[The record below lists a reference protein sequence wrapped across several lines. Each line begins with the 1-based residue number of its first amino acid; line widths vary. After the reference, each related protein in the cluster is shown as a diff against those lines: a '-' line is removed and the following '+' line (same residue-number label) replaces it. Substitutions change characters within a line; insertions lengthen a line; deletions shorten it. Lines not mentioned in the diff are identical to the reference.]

1 MKIKSI
7 LKLGTLALLTAAL
20 PACSFLDTDPQI
32 IPDDGYYNSEQKLIY
47 GLAGVY
53 GVLNSEALYGN
64 YYSLQIANAD
74 DLCYFNNYNN
84 SESRPDRYNHSAG
97 TAAIYDTWSKLYE
110 GIKNANRY
118 IEAVEKTEIDPGK
131 LSVDIGLYIA
141 EARFLRAYY
150 HFLLAQA
157 WGDVPLRVKA
167 TTSPNPN
174 DVQMAATPQEQVLKW
189 CADEI
194 EATIPDLYEP
204 IDNTP
209 SRVSQTVAQGILA
222 RVYLF
227 MAGESVKQID
237 GLDKKE
243 MYRRAAYW
251 ANEVIASHKHD
262 LNESYEEIFI
272 NMIRDQ
278 YDTQFHES
286 MWEAEFLGDR
296 TSATDWTNG
305 RIGDLIGLR
314 SQSRTTN
321 YSEWA
326 CNYSYGYYNGSY
338 TLWQLYWEN
347 DRTADETASATVIDK
362 RLTWNLPG
370 YNYRGMNNQKISYK
384 NKAGETVTRYLQ
396 QTQSMFKTPWVYNNN
411 FAMPDIE
418 GLDQTIEDAFDP
430 ADLVYDPTVMCAV
443 RNAGKWRRETVYE
456 KQMSAKSLYT
466 TINFPILR
474 YADVLLMYAEAINE
488 YAEAPDDQAKE
499 AIREIRKRAGVKT
512 NESLLGDYRS
522 FRDLVRIG
530 FRGASQVGP
539 DPLGH
544 VRREDAQRRDQ
555 PADGEQVP
563 QRQLYELCVGELR
576 QRDGTPHL
584 PPDSD
589 QGAGGEPRAPT
600 EPLMVKRLIAEHTM
614 NTKRITYLAATLAL
628 ATAAVSCEHEEIY
641 EPLEFSVRL
650 APTNTY
656 RTGDPVV
663 FNFSG
668 NADFITVWTGDTGHE
683 YKHRNRTKVDIADIE
698 SCELEIEISQQYGT
712 LNNLVL
718 FAGNKFAGLN
728 GSDAAT
734 DRPVVE
740 AIAANDCADWT
751 KLEFTPNNA
760 NKFKTYTYDITRFA
774 DRFSWGMHLFYP
786 DPKTTMRTYR
796 INPKIT
802 VKFKGHDTQV
812 YNYPDME
819 FVPFSL
825 ASQHADDPYIH
836 NVSGNGNLKFQGRP
850 GANNTANIVFQGFS
864 AGAFPEIDQWAFMQ
878 PVALNTISPDTGLNI
893 KGVTDDLPSYS
904 YTYTEPGTYT
914 VTFIVA
920 GGNYQGQSAPAPY
933 EVTFTVIDPIE

>member
-262 LNESYEEIFI
+262 LNESYEEVFI

-488 YAEAPDDQAKE
+488 YAGAPDDQAKE
-499 AIREIRKRAGVKT
+499 AIREIRKRTGVKT
-512 NESLLGDYRS
+512 DESLLGDYRS
-522 FRDLVRIG
+522 FRDLVRNE
-530 FRGASQVGP
+530 RGRELAFEGLRKWDLIRWGTFVEKMHNAGTNQPTENKYRNVSYTNYASANYANVTARHIYLP
-539 DPLGH
+539 IPTK
-544 VRREDAQRRDQ
+544 
-555 PADGEQVP
+555 
-563 QRQLYELCVGELR
+563 ELAVNHALR
-576 QRDGTPHL
+576 QN
-584 PPDSD
+584 
-589 QGAGGEPRAPT
+589 
-600 EPLMVKRLIAEHTM
+600 PL
-614 NTKRITYLAATLAL
+614 
-628 ATAAVSCEHEEIY
+628 
-641 EPLEFSVRL
+641 
-650 APTNTY
+650 
-656 RTGDPVV
+656 
-663 FNFSG
+663 
-668 NADFITVWTGDTGHE
+668 W
-683 YKHRNRTKVDIADIE
+683 
-698 SCELEIEISQQYGT
+698 
-712 LNNLVL
+712 
-718 FAGNKFAGLN
+718 
-728 GSDAAT
+728 
-734 DRPVVE
+734 
-740 AIAANDCADWT
+740 
-751 KLEFTPNNA
+751 
-760 NKFKTYTYDITRFA
+760 
-774 DRFSWGMHLFYP
+774 
-786 DPKTTMRTYR
+786 
-796 INPKIT
+796 
-802 VKFKGHDTQV
+802 
-812 YNYPDME
+812 
-819 FVPFSL
+819 
-825 ASQHADDPYIH
+825 
-836 NVSGNGNLKFQGRP
+836 
-850 GANNTANIVFQGFS
+850 
-864 AGAFPEIDQWAFMQ
+864 
-878 PVALNTISPDTGLNI
+878 
-893 KGVTDDLPSYS
+893 
-904 YTYTEPGTYT
+904 
-914 VTFIVA
+914 
-920 GGNYQGQSAPAPY
+920 
-933 EVTFTVIDPIE
+933 

>member
-32 IPDDGYYNSEQKLIY
+32 IPGEGYYNSEQKLIY

-97 TAAIYDTWSKLYE
+97 TATIYDTWSKLYE

-194 EATIPDLYEP
+194 EATIPNLYEP

-522 FRDLVRIG
+522 FRDLVRNE
-530 FRGASQVGP
+530 RGRELAFEGLRKWDLIRWGTFVEKMHNAGTNQPTENKYRNVSYTNYASANYANVTARHIYLP
-539 DPLGH
+539 IPTK
-544 VRREDAQRRDQ
+544 
-555 PADGEQVP
+555 
-563 QRQLYELCVGELR
+563 ELAVNHALR
-576 QRDGTPHL
+576 QN
-584 PPDSD
+584 
-589 QGAGGEPRAPT
+589 
-600 EPLMVKRLIAEHTM
+600 PL
-614 NTKRITYLAATLAL
+614 
-628 ATAAVSCEHEEIY
+628 
-641 EPLEFSVRL
+641 
-650 APTNTY
+650 
-656 RTGDPVV
+656 
-663 FNFSG
+663 
-668 NADFITVWTGDTGHE
+668 W
-683 YKHRNRTKVDIADIE
+683 
-698 SCELEIEISQQYGT
+698 
-712 LNNLVL
+712 
-718 FAGNKFAGLN
+718 
-728 GSDAAT
+728 
-734 DRPVVE
+734 
-740 AIAANDCADWT
+740 
-751 KLEFTPNNA
+751 
-760 NKFKTYTYDITRFA
+760 
-774 DRFSWGMHLFYP
+774 
-786 DPKTTMRTYR
+786 
-796 INPKIT
+796 
-802 VKFKGHDTQV
+802 
-812 YNYPDME
+812 
-819 FVPFSL
+819 
-825 ASQHADDPYIH
+825 
-836 NVSGNGNLKFQGRP
+836 
-850 GANNTANIVFQGFS
+850 
-864 AGAFPEIDQWAFMQ
+864 
-878 PVALNTISPDTGLNI
+878 
-893 KGVTDDLPSYS
+893 
-904 YTYTEPGTYT
+904 
-914 VTFIVA
+914 
-920 GGNYQGQSAPAPY
+920 
-933 EVTFTVIDPIE
+933 

>member
-7 LKLGTLALLTAAL
+7 LKLGTLALLSAAL

-118 IEAVEKTEIDPGK
+118 IEAVEKTEIDPEK

-418 GLDQTIEDAFDP
+418 GLDQTIENAFDP

-488 YAEAPDDQAKE
+488 YARAPDDQAKE

-522 FRDLVRIG
+522 FRDLVRNE
-530 FRGASQVGP
+530 RGRELAFEGLRKWDLIRWGTFVEKMHNAGTNQPTENKYRNVSYTNYASANYANVTARHIYLP
-539 DPLGH
+539 IPTK
-544 VRREDAQRRDQ
+544 
-555 PADGEQVP
+555 
-563 QRQLYELCVGELR
+563 ELAVNHALR
-576 QRDGTPHL
+576 QN
-584 PPDSD
+584 
-589 QGAGGEPRAPT
+589 
-600 EPLMVKRLIAEHTM
+600 PL
-614 NTKRITYLAATLAL
+614 
-628 ATAAVSCEHEEIY
+628 
-641 EPLEFSVRL
+641 
-650 APTNTY
+650 
-656 RTGDPVV
+656 
-663 FNFSG
+663 
-668 NADFITVWTGDTGHE
+668 W
-683 YKHRNRTKVDIADIE
+683 
-698 SCELEIEISQQYGT
+698 
-712 LNNLVL
+712 
-718 FAGNKFAGLN
+718 
-728 GSDAAT
+728 
-734 DRPVVE
+734 
-740 AIAANDCADWT
+740 
-751 KLEFTPNNA
+751 
-760 NKFKTYTYDITRFA
+760 
-774 DRFSWGMHLFYP
+774 
-786 DPKTTMRTYR
+786 
-796 INPKIT
+796 
-802 VKFKGHDTQV
+802 
-812 YNYPDME
+812 
-819 FVPFSL
+819 
-825 ASQHADDPYIH
+825 
-836 NVSGNGNLKFQGRP
+836 
-850 GANNTANIVFQGFS
+850 
-864 AGAFPEIDQWAFMQ
+864 
-878 PVALNTISPDTGLNI
+878 
-893 KGVTDDLPSYS
+893 
-904 YTYTEPGTYT
+904 
-914 VTFIVA
+914 
-920 GGNYQGQSAPAPY
+920 
-933 EVTFTVIDPIE
+933 

>member
-7 LKLGTLALLTAAL
+7 LKLGTLALFTAAL

-418 GLDQTIEDAFDP
+418 GLDQTIENAFDP

-488 YAEAPDDQAKE
+488 YAGAPDDQAKE

-512 NESLLGDYRS
+512 DESLLGDYRS
-522 FRDLVRIG
+522 FRDLVRNE
-530 FRGASQVGP
+530 RGRELAFEGLRKWDLIRWGTFVEKMHNAGTNQPTENKYRNVSYTNYASANYANVTARHIYLP
-539 DPLGH
+539 IPTK
-544 VRREDAQRRDQ
+544 
-555 PADGEQVP
+555 
-563 QRQLYELCVGELR
+563 ELAVNHALR
-576 QRDGTPHL
+576 QN
-584 PPDSD
+584 
-589 QGAGGEPRAPT
+589 
-600 EPLMVKRLIAEHTM
+600 PL
-614 NTKRITYLAATLAL
+614 
-628 ATAAVSCEHEEIY
+628 
-641 EPLEFSVRL
+641 
-650 APTNTY
+650 
-656 RTGDPVV
+656 
-663 FNFSG
+663 
-668 NADFITVWTGDTGHE
+668 W
-683 YKHRNRTKVDIADIE
+683 
-698 SCELEIEISQQYGT
+698 
-712 LNNLVL
+712 
-718 FAGNKFAGLN
+718 
-728 GSDAAT
+728 
-734 DRPVVE
+734 
-740 AIAANDCADWT
+740 
-751 KLEFTPNNA
+751 
-760 NKFKTYTYDITRFA
+760 
-774 DRFSWGMHLFYP
+774 
-786 DPKTTMRTYR
+786 
-796 INPKIT
+796 
-802 VKFKGHDTQV
+802 
-812 YNYPDME
+812 
-819 FVPFSL
+819 
-825 ASQHADDPYIH
+825 
-836 NVSGNGNLKFQGRP
+836 
-850 GANNTANIVFQGFS
+850 
-864 AGAFPEIDQWAFMQ
+864 
-878 PVALNTISPDTGLNI
+878 
-893 KGVTDDLPSYS
+893 
-904 YTYTEPGTYT
+904 
-914 VTFIVA
+914 
-920 GGNYQGQSAPAPY
+920 
-933 EVTFTVIDPIE
+933 

>member
-97 TAAIYDTWSKLYE
+97 TATIYDTWSKLYE

-370 YNYRGMNNQKISYK
+370 YNYRGLNNQKISYK

-418 GLDQTIEDAFDP
+418 GLDQTIENAFDP

-488 YAEAPDDQAKE
+488 YAGAPDDQAKE

-512 NESLLGDYRS
+512 DESLLGDYRS
-522 FRDLVRIG
+522 FRDLVRNE
-530 FRGASQVGP
+530 RGRELAFEGLRKWDLIRWGTFVEKMHNAGTNQPTENKYRNVSYTNYASANYANVTARHIYLP
-539 DPLGH
+539 IPTK
-544 VRREDAQRRDQ
+544 
-555 PADGEQVP
+555 
-563 QRQLYELCVGELR
+563 ELAVNHALR
-576 QRDGTPHL
+576 QN
-584 PPDSD
+584 
-589 QGAGGEPRAPT
+589 
-600 EPLMVKRLIAEHTM
+600 PL
-614 NTKRITYLAATLAL
+614 
-628 ATAAVSCEHEEIY
+628 
-641 EPLEFSVRL
+641 
-650 APTNTY
+650 
-656 RTGDPVV
+656 
-663 FNFSG
+663 
-668 NADFITVWTGDTGHE
+668 W
-683 YKHRNRTKVDIADIE
+683 
-698 SCELEIEISQQYGT
+698 
-712 LNNLVL
+712 
-718 FAGNKFAGLN
+718 
-728 GSDAAT
+728 
-734 DRPVVE
+734 
-740 AIAANDCADWT
+740 
-751 KLEFTPNNA
+751 
-760 NKFKTYTYDITRFA
+760 
-774 DRFSWGMHLFYP
+774 
-786 DPKTTMRTYR
+786 
-796 INPKIT
+796 
-802 VKFKGHDTQV
+802 
-812 YNYPDME
+812 
-819 FVPFSL
+819 
-825 ASQHADDPYIH
+825 
-836 NVSGNGNLKFQGRP
+836 
-850 GANNTANIVFQGFS
+850 
-864 AGAFPEIDQWAFMQ
+864 
-878 PVALNTISPDTGLNI
+878 
-893 KGVTDDLPSYS
+893 
-904 YTYTEPGTYT
+904 
-914 VTFIVA
+914 
-920 GGNYQGQSAPAPY
+920 
-933 EVTFTVIDPIE
+933 

>member
-97 TAAIYDTWSKLYE
+97 TATIYDTWSKLYE

-194 EATIPDLYEP
+194 EASIPDLYEP

-488 YAEAPDDQAKE
+488 YAGAPDDQAKE

-512 NESLLGDYRS
+512 DESLLGDYRS
-522 FRDLVRIG
+522 FRDLVRNE
-530 FRGASQVGP
+530 RGRELAFEGLRKWDLIRWGTFVEKMHNAGTNQPTENKYRNVSYTNYASANYANVTARHIYLP
-539 DPLGH
+539 IPTK
-544 VRREDAQRRDQ
+544 
-555 PADGEQVP
+555 
-563 QRQLYELCVGELR
+563 ELAVNHALR
-576 QRDGTPHL
+576 QN
-584 PPDSD
+584 
-589 QGAGGEPRAPT
+589 
-600 EPLMVKRLIAEHTM
+600 PL
-614 NTKRITYLAATLAL
+614 
-628 ATAAVSCEHEEIY
+628 
-641 EPLEFSVRL
+641 
-650 APTNTY
+650 
-656 RTGDPVV
+656 
-663 FNFSG
+663 
-668 NADFITVWTGDTGHE
+668 W
-683 YKHRNRTKVDIADIE
+683 
-698 SCELEIEISQQYGT
+698 
-712 LNNLVL
+712 
-718 FAGNKFAGLN
+718 
-728 GSDAAT
+728 
-734 DRPVVE
+734 
-740 AIAANDCADWT
+740 
-751 KLEFTPNNA
+751 
-760 NKFKTYTYDITRFA
+760 
-774 DRFSWGMHLFYP
+774 
-786 DPKTTMRTYR
+786 
-796 INPKIT
+796 
-802 VKFKGHDTQV
+802 
-812 YNYPDME
+812 
-819 FVPFSL
+819 
-825 ASQHADDPYIH
+825 
-836 NVSGNGNLKFQGRP
+836 
-850 GANNTANIVFQGFS
+850 
-864 AGAFPEIDQWAFMQ
+864 
-878 PVALNTISPDTGLNI
+878 
-893 KGVTDDLPSYS
+893 
-904 YTYTEPGTYT
+904 
-914 VTFIVA
+914 
-920 GGNYQGQSAPAPY
+920 
-933 EVTFTVIDPIE
+933 

>member
-32 IPDDGYYNSEQKLIY
+32 IPDDGYYNSEQKLIF

-97 TAAIYDTWSKLYE
+97 TATIYDTWSKLYE

-174 DVQMAATPQEQVLKW
+174 DVQMAAMPQEQVLKW

-488 YAEAPDDQAKE
+488 YAGAPDDQAKE

-512 NESLLGDYRS
+512 DESLLGDYRS
-522 FRDLVRIG
+522 FRDLVRNE
-530 FRGASQVGP
+530 RGRELAFEGLRKWDLIRWGTFVEKMHNAGTNQPTENKYRNVSYTNYASANYANVTARHIYLP
-539 DPLGH
+539 IPTK
-544 VRREDAQRRDQ
+544 
-555 PADGEQVP
+555 
-563 QRQLYELCVGELR
+563 ELAVNHALR
-576 QRDGTPHL
+576 QN
-584 PPDSD
+584 
-589 QGAGGEPRAPT
+589 
-600 EPLMVKRLIAEHTM
+600 PL
-614 NTKRITYLAATLAL
+614 
-628 ATAAVSCEHEEIY
+628 
-641 EPLEFSVRL
+641 
-650 APTNTY
+650 
-656 RTGDPVV
+656 
-663 FNFSG
+663 
-668 NADFITVWTGDTGHE
+668 W
-683 YKHRNRTKVDIADIE
+683 
-698 SCELEIEISQQYGT
+698 
-712 LNNLVL
+712 
-718 FAGNKFAGLN
+718 
-728 GSDAAT
+728 
-734 DRPVVE
+734 
-740 AIAANDCADWT
+740 
-751 KLEFTPNNA
+751 
-760 NKFKTYTYDITRFA
+760 
-774 DRFSWGMHLFYP
+774 
-786 DPKTTMRTYR
+786 
-796 INPKIT
+796 
-802 VKFKGHDTQV
+802 
-812 YNYPDME
+812 
-819 FVPFSL
+819 
-825 ASQHADDPYIH
+825 
-836 NVSGNGNLKFQGRP
+836 
-850 GANNTANIVFQGFS
+850 
-864 AGAFPEIDQWAFMQ
+864 
-878 PVALNTISPDTGLNI
+878 
-893 KGVTDDLPSYS
+893 
-904 YTYTEPGTYT
+904 
-914 VTFIVA
+914 
-920 GGNYQGQSAPAPY
+920 
-933 EVTFTVIDPIE
+933 

>member
-118 IEAVEKTEIDPGK
+118 IEAVEKTEIDPEK

-488 YAEAPDDQAKE
+488 YAGAPDDQAKE

-522 FRDLVRIG
+522 FRDLVRNE
-530 FRGASQVGP
+530 RGRELAFEGLRKWDLIRWGTFVEKMHNAGTNQPTENKYRNVSYTNYASANYANVTARHIYLP
-539 DPLGH
+539 IPTK
-544 VRREDAQRRDQ
+544 
-555 PADGEQVP
+555 
-563 QRQLYELCVGELR
+563 ELAVNHALR
-576 QRDGTPHL
+576 QN
-584 PPDSD
+584 
-589 QGAGGEPRAPT
+589 
-600 EPLMVKRLIAEHTM
+600 PL
-614 NTKRITYLAATLAL
+614 
-628 ATAAVSCEHEEIY
+628 
-641 EPLEFSVRL
+641 
-650 APTNTY
+650 
-656 RTGDPVV
+656 
-663 FNFSG
+663 
-668 NADFITVWTGDTGHE
+668 W
-683 YKHRNRTKVDIADIE
+683 
-698 SCELEIEISQQYGT
+698 
-712 LNNLVL
+712 
-718 FAGNKFAGLN
+718 
-728 GSDAAT
+728 
-734 DRPVVE
+734 
-740 AIAANDCADWT
+740 
-751 KLEFTPNNA
+751 
-760 NKFKTYTYDITRFA
+760 
-774 DRFSWGMHLFYP
+774 
-786 DPKTTMRTYR
+786 
-796 INPKIT
+796 
-802 VKFKGHDTQV
+802 
-812 YNYPDME
+812 
-819 FVPFSL
+819 
-825 ASQHADDPYIH
+825 
-836 NVSGNGNLKFQGRP
+836 
-850 GANNTANIVFQGFS
+850 
-864 AGAFPEIDQWAFMQ
+864 
-878 PVALNTISPDTGLNI
+878 
-893 KGVTDDLPSYS
+893 
-904 YTYTEPGTYT
+904 
-914 VTFIVA
+914 
-920 GGNYQGQSAPAPY
+920 
-933 EVTFTVIDPIE
+933 

>member
-97 TAAIYDTWSKLYE
+97 TATIYDTWSKLYE

-370 YNYRGMNNQKISYK
+370 YNYRGMNTQKISYK

-488 YAEAPDDQAKE
+488 YAGAPDDQAKE

-512 NESLLGDYRS
+512 DESLLGDYRS
-522 FRDLVRIG
+522 FRDLVRNE
-530 FRGASQVGP
+530 RGRELAFEGLRKWDLIRWGTFVEKMHNAGTNQPTENKYRNVSYTNYASANYANVTARHIYLP
-539 DPLGH
+539 IPTK
-544 VRREDAQRRDQ
+544 
-555 PADGEQVP
+555 
-563 QRQLYELCVGELR
+563 ELAVNHALR
-576 QRDGTPHL
+576 QN
-584 PPDSD
+584 
-589 QGAGGEPRAPT
+589 
-600 EPLMVKRLIAEHTM
+600 PL
-614 NTKRITYLAATLAL
+614 
-628 ATAAVSCEHEEIY
+628 
-641 EPLEFSVRL
+641 
-650 APTNTY
+650 
-656 RTGDPVV
+656 
-663 FNFSG
+663 
-668 NADFITVWTGDTGHE
+668 W
-683 YKHRNRTKVDIADIE
+683 
-698 SCELEIEISQQYGT
+698 
-712 LNNLVL
+712 
-718 FAGNKFAGLN
+718 
-728 GSDAAT
+728 
-734 DRPVVE
+734 
-740 AIAANDCADWT
+740 
-751 KLEFTPNNA
+751 
-760 NKFKTYTYDITRFA
+760 
-774 DRFSWGMHLFYP
+774 
-786 DPKTTMRTYR
+786 
-796 INPKIT
+796 
-802 VKFKGHDTQV
+802 
-812 YNYPDME
+812 
-819 FVPFSL
+819 
-825 ASQHADDPYIH
+825 
-836 NVSGNGNLKFQGRP
+836 
-850 GANNTANIVFQGFS
+850 
-864 AGAFPEIDQWAFMQ
+864 
-878 PVALNTISPDTGLNI
+878 
-893 KGVTDDLPSYS
+893 
-904 YTYTEPGTYT
+904 
-914 VTFIVA
+914 
-920 GGNYQGQSAPAPY
+920 
-933 EVTFTVIDPIE
+933 

>member
-53 GVLNSEALYGN
+53 GVLNSEAIYGN

-418 GLDQTIEDAFDP
+418 GLDQTIENAFDP

-488 YAEAPDDQAKE
+488 YAGAPDDQAKD

-512 NESLLGDYRS
+512 DESLLGDYRS
-522 FRDLVRIG
+522 FRDLVRNE
-530 FRGASQVGP
+530 RGRELAFEGLRKWDLIRWGTFVEKMHNAGTNQPTENKYRNVSYTNYASANYANVTARHIYLP
-539 DPLGH
+539 IPTK
-544 VRREDAQRRDQ
+544 
-555 PADGEQVP
+555 
-563 QRQLYELCVGELR
+563 ELAVNHALR
-576 QRDGTPHL
+576 QN
-584 PPDSD
+584 
-589 QGAGGEPRAPT
+589 
-600 EPLMVKRLIAEHTM
+600 PL
-614 NTKRITYLAATLAL
+614 
-628 ATAAVSCEHEEIY
+628 
-641 EPLEFSVRL
+641 
-650 APTNTY
+650 
-656 RTGDPVV
+656 
-663 FNFSG
+663 
-668 NADFITVWTGDTGHE
+668 W
-683 YKHRNRTKVDIADIE
+683 
-698 SCELEIEISQQYGT
+698 
-712 LNNLVL
+712 
-718 FAGNKFAGLN
+718 
-728 GSDAAT
+728 
-734 DRPVVE
+734 
-740 AIAANDCADWT
+740 
-751 KLEFTPNNA
+751 
-760 NKFKTYTYDITRFA
+760 
-774 DRFSWGMHLFYP
+774 
-786 DPKTTMRTYR
+786 
-796 INPKIT
+796 
-802 VKFKGHDTQV
+802 
-812 YNYPDME
+812 
-819 FVPFSL
+819 
-825 ASQHADDPYIH
+825 
-836 NVSGNGNLKFQGRP
+836 
-850 GANNTANIVFQGFS
+850 
-864 AGAFPEIDQWAFMQ
+864 
-878 PVALNTISPDTGLNI
+878 
-893 KGVTDDLPSYS
+893 
-904 YTYTEPGTYT
+904 
-914 VTFIVA
+914 
-920 GGNYQGQSAPAPY
+920 
-933 EVTFTVIDPIE
+933 

>member
-338 TLWQLYWEN
+338 TLWQLYWDN

-488 YAEAPDDQAKE
+488 YAGAPDDQAKE

-512 NESLLGDYRS
+512 DESLLGDYRS
-522 FRDLVRIG
+522 FRDLVRNE
-530 FRGASQVGP
+530 RGRELAFEGLRKWDLIRWGTFVEKMHNAGTNQPTENKYRNVSYTNYASANYANVTARHIYLP
-539 DPLGH
+539 IPTK
-544 VRREDAQRRDQ
+544 
-555 PADGEQVP
+555 
-563 QRQLYELCVGELR
+563 ELAVNHALR
-576 QRDGTPHL
+576 QN
-584 PPDSD
+584 
-589 QGAGGEPRAPT
+589 
-600 EPLMVKRLIAEHTM
+600 PL
-614 NTKRITYLAATLAL
+614 
-628 ATAAVSCEHEEIY
+628 
-641 EPLEFSVRL
+641 
-650 APTNTY
+650 
-656 RTGDPVV
+656 
-663 FNFSG
+663 
-668 NADFITVWTGDTGHE
+668 W
-683 YKHRNRTKVDIADIE
+683 
-698 SCELEIEISQQYGT
+698 
-712 LNNLVL
+712 
-718 FAGNKFAGLN
+718 
-728 GSDAAT
+728 
-734 DRPVVE
+734 
-740 AIAANDCADWT
+740 
-751 KLEFTPNNA
+751 
-760 NKFKTYTYDITRFA
+760 
-774 DRFSWGMHLFYP
+774 
-786 DPKTTMRTYR
+786 
-796 INPKIT
+796 
-802 VKFKGHDTQV
+802 
-812 YNYPDME
+812 
-819 FVPFSL
+819 
-825 ASQHADDPYIH
+825 
-836 NVSGNGNLKFQGRP
+836 
-850 GANNTANIVFQGFS
+850 
-864 AGAFPEIDQWAFMQ
+864 
-878 PVALNTISPDTGLNI
+878 
-893 KGVTDDLPSYS
+893 
-904 YTYTEPGTYT
+904 
-914 VTFIVA
+914 
-920 GGNYQGQSAPAPY
+920 
-933 EVTFTVIDPIE
+933 

>member
-97 TAAIYDTWSKLYE
+97 TATIYDTWSKFYE

-488 YAEAPDDQAKE
+488 YAGAPDDQAKE

-512 NESLLGDYRS
+512 DESLLGDYRS
-522 FRDLVRIG
+522 FRDLVRNE
-530 FRGASQVGP
+530 RGRELAFEGLRKWDLIRWGTFVEKMHNAGTNQPTENKYRNVSYTNYASANYANVTARHIYLP
-539 DPLGH
+539 IPTK
-544 VRREDAQRRDQ
+544 
-555 PADGEQVP
+555 
-563 QRQLYELCVGELR
+563 ELAVNHALR
-576 QRDGTPHL
+576 QN
-584 PPDSD
+584 
-589 QGAGGEPRAPT
+589 
-600 EPLMVKRLIAEHTM
+600 PL
-614 NTKRITYLAATLAL
+614 
-628 ATAAVSCEHEEIY
+628 
-641 EPLEFSVRL
+641 
-650 APTNTY
+650 
-656 RTGDPVV
+656 
-663 FNFSG
+663 
-668 NADFITVWTGDTGHE
+668 W
-683 YKHRNRTKVDIADIE
+683 
-698 SCELEIEISQQYGT
+698 
-712 LNNLVL
+712 
-718 FAGNKFAGLN
+718 
-728 GSDAAT
+728 
-734 DRPVVE
+734 
-740 AIAANDCADWT
+740 
-751 KLEFTPNNA
+751 
-760 NKFKTYTYDITRFA
+760 
-774 DRFSWGMHLFYP
+774 
-786 DPKTTMRTYR
+786 
-796 INPKIT
+796 
-802 VKFKGHDTQV
+802 
-812 YNYPDME
+812 
-819 FVPFSL
+819 
-825 ASQHADDPYIH
+825 
-836 NVSGNGNLKFQGRP
+836 
-850 GANNTANIVFQGFS
+850 
-864 AGAFPEIDQWAFMQ
+864 
-878 PVALNTISPDTGLNI
+878 
-893 KGVTDDLPSYS
+893 
-904 YTYTEPGTYT
+904 
-914 VTFIVA
+914 
-920 GGNYQGQSAPAPY
+920 
-933 EVTFTVIDPIE
+933 

>member
-262 LNESYEEIFI
+262 LNESYEEVFI

-488 YAEAPDDQAKE
+488 YAGAPDDQAKE

-512 NESLLGDYRS
+512 DESLLGDYRS
-522 FRDLVRIG
+522 FRDLVRNE
-530 FRGASQVGP
+530 RGRELAFEGLRKWDLIRWGTFVEKMHNAGTNQPTENKYRNVSYTNYASANYANVTARHIYLP
-539 DPLGH
+539 IPTK
-544 VRREDAQRRDQ
+544 
-555 PADGEQVP
+555 
-563 QRQLYELCVGELR
+563 ELAVNHALR
-576 QRDGTPHL
+576 QN
-584 PPDSD
+584 
-589 QGAGGEPRAPT
+589 
-600 EPLMVKRLIAEHTM
+600 PL
-614 NTKRITYLAATLAL
+614 
-628 ATAAVSCEHEEIY
+628 
-641 EPLEFSVRL
+641 
-650 APTNTY
+650 
-656 RTGDPVV
+656 
-663 FNFSG
+663 
-668 NADFITVWTGDTGHE
+668 W
-683 YKHRNRTKVDIADIE
+683 
-698 SCELEIEISQQYGT
+698 
-712 LNNLVL
+712 
-718 FAGNKFAGLN
+718 
-728 GSDAAT
+728 
-734 DRPVVE
+734 
-740 AIAANDCADWT
+740 
-751 KLEFTPNNA
+751 
-760 NKFKTYTYDITRFA
+760 
-774 DRFSWGMHLFYP
+774 
-786 DPKTTMRTYR
+786 
-796 INPKIT
+796 
-802 VKFKGHDTQV
+802 
-812 YNYPDME
+812 
-819 FVPFSL
+819 
-825 ASQHADDPYIH
+825 
-836 NVSGNGNLKFQGRP
+836 
-850 GANNTANIVFQGFS
+850 
-864 AGAFPEIDQWAFMQ
+864 
-878 PVALNTISPDTGLNI
+878 
-893 KGVTDDLPSYS
+893 
-904 YTYTEPGTYT
+904 
-914 VTFIVA
+914 
-920 GGNYQGQSAPAPY
+920 
-933 EVTFTVIDPIE
+933 

>member
-174 DVQMAATPQEQVLKW
+174 NVQMAATPQEQVLKW

-418 GLDQTIEDAFDP
+418 GLDQTIENAFDP

-488 YAEAPDDQAKE
+488 YAGAPDDQAKE

-512 NESLLGDYRS
+512 DESLLGDYRS
-522 FRDLVRIG
+522 FRDLVRNE
-530 FRGASQVGP
+530 RGRELAFEGLRKWDLIRWGTFVEKMHNAGTNQPTENKYRNVSYTNYASANYANVTARHIYLP
-539 DPLGH
+539 IPTK
-544 VRREDAQRRDQ
+544 
-555 PADGEQVP
+555 
-563 QRQLYELCVGELR
+563 ELAVNHALR
-576 QRDGTPHL
+576 QN
-584 PPDSD
+584 
-589 QGAGGEPRAPT
+589 
-600 EPLMVKRLIAEHTM
+600 PL
-614 NTKRITYLAATLAL
+614 
-628 ATAAVSCEHEEIY
+628 
-641 EPLEFSVRL
+641 
-650 APTNTY
+650 
-656 RTGDPVV
+656 
-663 FNFSG
+663 
-668 NADFITVWTGDTGHE
+668 W
-683 YKHRNRTKVDIADIE
+683 
-698 SCELEIEISQQYGT
+698 
-712 LNNLVL
+712 
-718 FAGNKFAGLN
+718 
-728 GSDAAT
+728 
-734 DRPVVE
+734 
-740 AIAANDCADWT
+740 
-751 KLEFTPNNA
+751 
-760 NKFKTYTYDITRFA
+760 
-774 DRFSWGMHLFYP
+774 
-786 DPKTTMRTYR
+786 
-796 INPKIT
+796 
-802 VKFKGHDTQV
+802 
-812 YNYPDME
+812 
-819 FVPFSL
+819 
-825 ASQHADDPYIH
+825 
-836 NVSGNGNLKFQGRP
+836 
-850 GANNTANIVFQGFS
+850 
-864 AGAFPEIDQWAFMQ
+864 
-878 PVALNTISPDTGLNI
+878 
-893 KGVTDDLPSYS
+893 
-904 YTYTEPGTYT
+904 
-914 VTFIVA
+914 
-920 GGNYQGQSAPAPY
+920 
-933 EVTFTVIDPIE
+933 

>member
-74 DLCYFNNYNN
+74 DLCYFNNYN
-84 SESRPDRYNHSAG
+84 HSAG

-118 IEAVEKTEIDPGK
+118 IEAVEKTEIDPEK

-418 GLDQTIEDAFDP
+418 GLDQTIENAFDP

-443 RNAGKWRRETVYE
+443 RNAGKWRRETFYE

-488 YAEAPDDQAKE
+488 YAGAPDDQAKE

-512 NESLLGDYRS
+512 DESLLGDYRS
-522 FRDLVRIG
+522 FRDLVRNE
-530 FRGASQVGP
+530 RGRELAFEGLRKWDLIRWGTFVEKMHNAGTNQPTENKYRNVSYTNYASANYANVTARHIYLP
-539 DPLGH
+539 IPTK
-544 VRREDAQRRDQ
+544 
-555 PADGEQVP
+555 
-563 QRQLYELCVGELR
+563 ELAVNHALR
-576 QRDGTPHL
+576 QN
-584 PPDSD
+584 
-589 QGAGGEPRAPT
+589 
-600 EPLMVKRLIAEHTM
+600 PL
-614 NTKRITYLAATLAL
+614 
-628 ATAAVSCEHEEIY
+628 
-641 EPLEFSVRL
+641 
-650 APTNTY
+650 
-656 RTGDPVV
+656 
-663 FNFSG
+663 
-668 NADFITVWTGDTGHE
+668 W
-683 YKHRNRTKVDIADIE
+683 
-698 SCELEIEISQQYGT
+698 
-712 LNNLVL
+712 
-718 FAGNKFAGLN
+718 
-728 GSDAAT
+728 
-734 DRPVVE
+734 
-740 AIAANDCADWT
+740 
-751 KLEFTPNNA
+751 
-760 NKFKTYTYDITRFA
+760 
-774 DRFSWGMHLFYP
+774 
-786 DPKTTMRTYR
+786 
-796 INPKIT
+796 
-802 VKFKGHDTQV
+802 
-812 YNYPDME
+812 
-819 FVPFSL
+819 
-825 ASQHADDPYIH
+825 
-836 NVSGNGNLKFQGRP
+836 
-850 GANNTANIVFQGFS
+850 
-864 AGAFPEIDQWAFMQ
+864 
-878 PVALNTISPDTGLNI
+878 
-893 KGVTDDLPSYS
+893 
-904 YTYTEPGTYT
+904 
-914 VTFIVA
+914 
-920 GGNYQGQSAPAPY
+920 
-933 EVTFTVIDPIE
+933 

>member
-53 GVLNSEALYGN
+53 GVLNSEAIYGN

-131 LSVDIGLYIA
+131 LSVNIGLYIA

-418 GLDQTIEDAFDP
+418 GLDQTIENAFDP

-488 YAEAPDDQAKE
+488 YAGAPDDQAKD

-512 NESLLGDYRS
+512 DESLLGDYRS
-522 FRDLVRIG
+522 FRDLVRNE
-530 FRGASQVGP
+530 RGRELAFEGLRKWDLIRWGTFVEKMHNAGTNQPTENKYRNVSYTNYASANYANVTARHIYLP
-539 DPLGH
+539 IPTK
-544 VRREDAQRRDQ
+544 
-555 PADGEQVP
+555 
-563 QRQLYELCVGELR
+563 ELAVNHALR
-576 QRDGTPHL
+576 QN
-584 PPDSD
+584 
-589 QGAGGEPRAPT
+589 
-600 EPLMVKRLIAEHTM
+600 PL
-614 NTKRITYLAATLAL
+614 
-628 ATAAVSCEHEEIY
+628 
-641 EPLEFSVRL
+641 
-650 APTNTY
+650 
-656 RTGDPVV
+656 
-663 FNFSG
+663 
-668 NADFITVWTGDTGHE
+668 W
-683 YKHRNRTKVDIADIE
+683 
-698 SCELEIEISQQYGT
+698 
-712 LNNLVL
+712 
-718 FAGNKFAGLN
+718 
-728 GSDAAT
+728 
-734 DRPVVE
+734 
-740 AIAANDCADWT
+740 
-751 KLEFTPNNA
+751 
-760 NKFKTYTYDITRFA
+760 
-774 DRFSWGMHLFYP
+774 
-786 DPKTTMRTYR
+786 
-796 INPKIT
+796 
-802 VKFKGHDTQV
+802 
-812 YNYPDME
+812 
-819 FVPFSL
+819 
-825 ASQHADDPYIH
+825 
-836 NVSGNGNLKFQGRP
+836 
-850 GANNTANIVFQGFS
+850 
-864 AGAFPEIDQWAFMQ
+864 
-878 PVALNTISPDTGLNI
+878 
-893 KGVTDDLPSYS
+893 
-904 YTYTEPGTYT
+904 
-914 VTFIVA
+914 
-920 GGNYQGQSAPAPY
+920 
-933 EVTFTVIDPIE
+933 

>member
-262 LNESYEEIFI
+262 LNESYEEVFI

-370 YNYRGMNNQKISYK
+370 YNSRGMNNQKISYK

-488 YAEAPDDQAKE
+488 YAGAPDDQAKE

-512 NESLLGDYRS
+512 DESLLGDYRS
-522 FRDLVRIG
+522 FRDLVRNE
-530 FRGASQVGP
+530 RGRELAFEGLRKWDLIRWGTFVEKMHNAGTNQPTENKYRNVSYTNYASANYANVTARHIYLP
-539 DPLGH
+539 IPTK
-544 VRREDAQRRDQ
+544 
-555 PADGEQVP
+555 
-563 QRQLYELCVGELR
+563 ELAVNHALR
-576 QRDGTPHL
+576 QN
-584 PPDSD
+584 
-589 QGAGGEPRAPT
+589 
-600 EPLMVKRLIAEHTM
+600 PL
-614 NTKRITYLAATLAL
+614 
-628 ATAAVSCEHEEIY
+628 
-641 EPLEFSVRL
+641 
-650 APTNTY
+650 
-656 RTGDPVV
+656 
-663 FNFSG
+663 
-668 NADFITVWTGDTGHE
+668 W
-683 YKHRNRTKVDIADIE
+683 
-698 SCELEIEISQQYGT
+698 
-712 LNNLVL
+712 
-718 FAGNKFAGLN
+718 
-728 GSDAAT
+728 
-734 DRPVVE
+734 
-740 AIAANDCADWT
+740 
-751 KLEFTPNNA
+751 
-760 NKFKTYTYDITRFA
+760 
-774 DRFSWGMHLFYP
+774 
-786 DPKTTMRTYR
+786 
-796 INPKIT
+796 
-802 VKFKGHDTQV
+802 
-812 YNYPDME
+812 
-819 FVPFSL
+819 
-825 ASQHADDPYIH
+825 
-836 NVSGNGNLKFQGRP
+836 
-850 GANNTANIVFQGFS
+850 
-864 AGAFPEIDQWAFMQ
+864 
-878 PVALNTISPDTGLNI
+878 
-893 KGVTDDLPSYS
+893 
-904 YTYTEPGTYT
+904 
-914 VTFIVA
+914 
-920 GGNYQGQSAPAPY
+920 
-933 EVTFTVIDPIE
+933 

>member
-74 DLCYFNNYNN
+74 DLCYFNNYTN

-118 IEAVEKTEIDPGK
+118 IEAVEKTEIDPGT

-370 YNYRGMNNQKISYK
+370 YNSRGMNNQKISYK

-418 GLDQTIEDAFDP
+418 GLDQTIENAFDP

-488 YAEAPDDQAKE
+488 YAGAPDDQAKD

-512 NESLLGDYRS
+512 DESLLGDYRS
-522 FRDLVRIG
+522 FRDLVRNE
-530 FRGASQVGP
+530 RGRELAFEGLRKWDLIRWGTFVEKMHNAGTNQPTENKYRNVSYTNYASANYANVTARHIYLP
-539 DPLGH
+539 IPTK
-544 VRREDAQRRDQ
+544 
-555 PADGEQVP
+555 
-563 QRQLYELCVGELR
+563 ELAVNHALR
-576 QRDGTPHL
+576 QN
-584 PPDSD
+584 
-589 QGAGGEPRAPT
+589 
-600 EPLMVKRLIAEHTM
+600 PL
-614 NTKRITYLAATLAL
+614 
-628 ATAAVSCEHEEIY
+628 
-641 EPLEFSVRL
+641 
-650 APTNTY
+650 
-656 RTGDPVV
+656 
-663 FNFSG
+663 
-668 NADFITVWTGDTGHE
+668 W
-683 YKHRNRTKVDIADIE
+683 
-698 SCELEIEISQQYGT
+698 
-712 LNNLVL
+712 
-718 FAGNKFAGLN
+718 
-728 GSDAAT
+728 
-734 DRPVVE
+734 
-740 AIAANDCADWT
+740 
-751 KLEFTPNNA
+751 
-760 NKFKTYTYDITRFA
+760 
-774 DRFSWGMHLFYP
+774 
-786 DPKTTMRTYR
+786 
-796 INPKIT
+796 
-802 VKFKGHDTQV
+802 
-812 YNYPDME
+812 
-819 FVPFSL
+819 
-825 ASQHADDPYIH
+825 
-836 NVSGNGNLKFQGRP
+836 
-850 GANNTANIVFQGFS
+850 
-864 AGAFPEIDQWAFMQ
+864 
-878 PVALNTISPDTGLNI
+878 
-893 KGVTDDLPSYS
+893 
-904 YTYTEPGTYT
+904 
-914 VTFIVA
+914 
-920 GGNYQGQSAPAPY
+920 
-933 EVTFTVIDPIE
+933 

>member
-118 IEAVEKTEIDPGK
+118 IEAVEKTEIDPEK

-174 DVQMAATPQEQVLKW
+174 DVQMATTPQEQVLKW

-418 GLDQTIEDAFDP
+418 GLDQTIENAFDP

-488 YAEAPDDQAKE
+488 YAGAPDDQAKE

-512 NESLLGDYRS
+512 DESLLGDYRS
-522 FRDLVRIG
+522 FRDLVRNE
-530 FRGASQVGP
+530 RGRELAFEGLRKWDLIRWGTFVEKMHNAGTNQPTENKYRNVSYTNYASANYANVTARHIYLP
-539 DPLGH
+539 IPTK
-544 VRREDAQRRDQ
+544 
-555 PADGEQVP
+555 
-563 QRQLYELCVGELR
+563 ELAVNHALR
-576 QRDGTPHL
+576 QN
-584 PPDSD
+584 
-589 QGAGGEPRAPT
+589 
-600 EPLMVKRLIAEHTM
+600 PL
-614 NTKRITYLAATLAL
+614 
-628 ATAAVSCEHEEIY
+628 
-641 EPLEFSVRL
+641 
-650 APTNTY
+650 
-656 RTGDPVV
+656 
-663 FNFSG
+663 
-668 NADFITVWTGDTGHE
+668 W
-683 YKHRNRTKVDIADIE
+683 
-698 SCELEIEISQQYGT
+698 
-712 LNNLVL
+712 
-718 FAGNKFAGLN
+718 
-728 GSDAAT
+728 
-734 DRPVVE
+734 
-740 AIAANDCADWT
+740 
-751 KLEFTPNNA
+751 
-760 NKFKTYTYDITRFA
+760 
-774 DRFSWGMHLFYP
+774 
-786 DPKTTMRTYR
+786 
-796 INPKIT
+796 
-802 VKFKGHDTQV
+802 
-812 YNYPDME
+812 
-819 FVPFSL
+819 
-825 ASQHADDPYIH
+825 
-836 NVSGNGNLKFQGRP
+836 
-850 GANNTANIVFQGFS
+850 
-864 AGAFPEIDQWAFMQ
+864 
-878 PVALNTISPDTGLNI
+878 
-893 KGVTDDLPSYS
+893 
-904 YTYTEPGTYT
+904 
-914 VTFIVA
+914 
-920 GGNYQGQSAPAPY
+920 
-933 EVTFTVIDPIE
+933 

>member
-53 GVLNSEALYGN
+53 GVLNSEAIYGN

-418 GLDQTIEDAFDP
+418 GLDQTIENAFDP

-488 YAEAPDDQAKE
+488 YAGASDDQAKE

-522 FRDLVRIG
+522 FRDLVRNE
-530 FRGASQVGP
+530 RGRELAFEGLRKWDLIRWGTFVEKMHNAGTNQPTENKYRNVSYTNYASANYANVTARHIYLP
-539 DPLGH
+539 IPTK
-544 VRREDAQRRDQ
+544 
-555 PADGEQVP
+555 
-563 QRQLYELCVGELR
+563 ELAVNHALR
-576 QRDGTPHL
+576 QN
-584 PPDSD
+584 
-589 QGAGGEPRAPT
+589 
-600 EPLMVKRLIAEHTM
+600 PL
-614 NTKRITYLAATLAL
+614 
-628 ATAAVSCEHEEIY
+628 
-641 EPLEFSVRL
+641 
-650 APTNTY
+650 
-656 RTGDPVV
+656 
-663 FNFSG
+663 
-668 NADFITVWTGDTGHE
+668 W
-683 YKHRNRTKVDIADIE
+683 
-698 SCELEIEISQQYGT
+698 
-712 LNNLVL
+712 
-718 FAGNKFAGLN
+718 
-728 GSDAAT
+728 
-734 DRPVVE
+734 
-740 AIAANDCADWT
+740 
-751 KLEFTPNNA
+751 
-760 NKFKTYTYDITRFA
+760 
-774 DRFSWGMHLFYP
+774 
-786 DPKTTMRTYR
+786 
-796 INPKIT
+796 
-802 VKFKGHDTQV
+802 
-812 YNYPDME
+812 
-819 FVPFSL
+819 
-825 ASQHADDPYIH
+825 
-836 NVSGNGNLKFQGRP
+836 
-850 GANNTANIVFQGFS
+850 
-864 AGAFPEIDQWAFMQ
+864 
-878 PVALNTISPDTGLNI
+878 
-893 KGVTDDLPSYS
+893 
-904 YTYTEPGTYT
+904 
-914 VTFIVA
+914 
-920 GGNYQGQSAPAPY
+920 
-933 EVTFTVIDPIE
+933 

>member
-97 TAAIYDTWSKLYE
+97 TATIYDTWSKLYE

-370 YNYRGMNNQKISYK
+370 YNSRGMNNQKISYK

-488 YAEAPDDQAKE
+488 YAGAPDDQAKE

-512 NESLLGDYRS
+512 DESLLGDYRS
-522 FRDLVRIG
+522 FRDLVRNE
-530 FRGASQVGP
+530 RGRELAFEGLRKWDLIRWGTFVEKMHNAGTNQPTENKYRNVSYTNYASANYANVTARHIYLP
-539 DPLGH
+539 IPTK
-544 VRREDAQRRDQ
+544 
-555 PADGEQVP
+555 
-563 QRQLYELCVGELR
+563 ELAVNHALR
-576 QRDGTPHL
+576 QN
-584 PPDSD
+584 
-589 QGAGGEPRAPT
+589 
-600 EPLMVKRLIAEHTM
+600 PL
-614 NTKRITYLAATLAL
+614 
-628 ATAAVSCEHEEIY
+628 
-641 EPLEFSVRL
+641 
-650 APTNTY
+650 
-656 RTGDPVV
+656 
-663 FNFSG
+663 
-668 NADFITVWTGDTGHE
+668 W
-683 YKHRNRTKVDIADIE
+683 
-698 SCELEIEISQQYGT
+698 
-712 LNNLVL
+712 
-718 FAGNKFAGLN
+718 
-728 GSDAAT
+728 
-734 DRPVVE
+734 
-740 AIAANDCADWT
+740 
-751 KLEFTPNNA
+751 
-760 NKFKTYTYDITRFA
+760 
-774 DRFSWGMHLFYP
+774 
-786 DPKTTMRTYR
+786 
-796 INPKIT
+796 
-802 VKFKGHDTQV
+802 
-812 YNYPDME
+812 
-819 FVPFSL
+819 
-825 ASQHADDPYIH
+825 
-836 NVSGNGNLKFQGRP
+836 
-850 GANNTANIVFQGFS
+850 
-864 AGAFPEIDQWAFMQ
+864 
-878 PVALNTISPDTGLNI
+878 
-893 KGVTDDLPSYS
+893 
-904 YTYTEPGTYT
+904 
-914 VTFIVA
+914 
-920 GGNYQGQSAPAPY
+920 
-933 EVTFTVIDPIE
+933 

>member
-370 YNYRGMNNQKISYK
+370 YNSRGMNNQKISYK

-488 YAEAPDDQAKE
+488 YAGAPDDQAKD

-512 NESLLGDYRS
+512 DESLLGDYRS
-522 FRDLVRIG
+522 FRDLVRNE
-530 FRGASQVGP
+530 RGRELAFEGLRKWDLIRWGTFVEKMHNAGTNQPTENKYRNVSYTNYASANYANVTARHIYLP
-539 DPLGH
+539 IPTK
-544 VRREDAQRRDQ
+544 
-555 PADGEQVP
+555 
-563 QRQLYELCVGELR
+563 ELAVNHALR
-576 QRDGTPHL
+576 QN
-584 PPDSD
+584 
-589 QGAGGEPRAPT
+589 
-600 EPLMVKRLIAEHTM
+600 PL
-614 NTKRITYLAATLAL
+614 
-628 ATAAVSCEHEEIY
+628 
-641 EPLEFSVRL
+641 
-650 APTNTY
+650 
-656 RTGDPVV
+656 
-663 FNFSG
+663 
-668 NADFITVWTGDTGHE
+668 W
-683 YKHRNRTKVDIADIE
+683 
-698 SCELEIEISQQYGT
+698 
-712 LNNLVL
+712 
-718 FAGNKFAGLN
+718 
-728 GSDAAT
+728 
-734 DRPVVE
+734 
-740 AIAANDCADWT
+740 
-751 KLEFTPNNA
+751 
-760 NKFKTYTYDITRFA
+760 
-774 DRFSWGMHLFYP
+774 
-786 DPKTTMRTYR
+786 
-796 INPKIT
+796 
-802 VKFKGHDTQV
+802 
-812 YNYPDME
+812 
-819 FVPFSL
+819 
-825 ASQHADDPYIH
+825 
-836 NVSGNGNLKFQGRP
+836 
-850 GANNTANIVFQGFS
+850 
-864 AGAFPEIDQWAFMQ
+864 
-878 PVALNTISPDTGLNI
+878 
-893 KGVTDDLPSYS
+893 
-904 YTYTEPGTYT
+904 
-914 VTFIVA
+914 
-920 GGNYQGQSAPAPY
+920 
-933 EVTFTVIDPIE
+933 

>member
-53 GVLNSEALYGN
+53 GVLNSEAIYGN

-418 GLDQTIEDAFDP
+418 GLDQTIENAFDP
-430 ADLVYDPTVMCAV
+430 ADLIYDPTVMCAV

-488 YAEAPDDQAKE
+488 YAGAPDDQAKE

-512 NESLLGDYRS
+512 DESLLGDYRS
-522 FRDLVRIG
+522 FRDLVRNE
-530 FRGASQVGP
+530 RGRELAFEGLRKWDLIRWGTFVEKMHNAGTNQPTENKYRNVSYTNYASANYANVTARHIYLP
-539 DPLGH
+539 IPTK
-544 VRREDAQRRDQ
+544 
-555 PADGEQVP
+555 
-563 QRQLYELCVGELR
+563 ELAVNHALR
-576 QRDGTPHL
+576 QN
-584 PPDSD
+584 
-589 QGAGGEPRAPT
+589 
-600 EPLMVKRLIAEHTM
+600 PL
-614 NTKRITYLAATLAL
+614 
-628 ATAAVSCEHEEIY
+628 
-641 EPLEFSVRL
+641 
-650 APTNTY
+650 
-656 RTGDPVV
+656 
-663 FNFSG
+663 
-668 NADFITVWTGDTGHE
+668 W
-683 YKHRNRTKVDIADIE
+683 
-698 SCELEIEISQQYGT
+698 
-712 LNNLVL
+712 
-718 FAGNKFAGLN
+718 
-728 GSDAAT
+728 
-734 DRPVVE
+734 
-740 AIAANDCADWT
+740 
-751 KLEFTPNNA
+751 
-760 NKFKTYTYDITRFA
+760 
-774 DRFSWGMHLFYP
+774 
-786 DPKTTMRTYR
+786 
-796 INPKIT
+796 
-802 VKFKGHDTQV
+802 
-812 YNYPDME
+812 
-819 FVPFSL
+819 
-825 ASQHADDPYIH
+825 
-836 NVSGNGNLKFQGRP
+836 
-850 GANNTANIVFQGFS
+850 
-864 AGAFPEIDQWAFMQ
+864 
-878 PVALNTISPDTGLNI
+878 
-893 KGVTDDLPSYS
+893 
-904 YTYTEPGTYT
+904 
-914 VTFIVA
+914 
-920 GGNYQGQSAPAPY
+920 
-933 EVTFTVIDPIE
+933 

>member
-251 ANEVIASHKHD
+251 ANKVIASHKHD
-262 LNESYEEIFI
+262 LNESYEEVFI

-418 GLDQTIEDAFDP
+418 GLDQTIENAFDP

-488 YAEAPDDQAKE
+488 YAGAPDDQAKE

-512 NESLLGDYRS
+512 DESLLGDYRS
-522 FRDLVRIG
+522 FRDLVRNE
-530 FRGASQVGP
+530 RGRELAFEGLRKWDLIRWGTFVEKMHNAGTNQPTENKYRNVSYTNYASANYANVTARHIYLP
-539 DPLGH
+539 IPTK
-544 VRREDAQRRDQ
+544 
-555 PADGEQVP
+555 
-563 QRQLYELCVGELR
+563 ELAVNHALR
-576 QRDGTPHL
+576 QN
-584 PPDSD
+584 
-589 QGAGGEPRAPT
+589 
-600 EPLMVKRLIAEHTM
+600 PL
-614 NTKRITYLAATLAL
+614 
-628 ATAAVSCEHEEIY
+628 
-641 EPLEFSVRL
+641 
-650 APTNTY
+650 
-656 RTGDPVV
+656 
-663 FNFSG
+663 
-668 NADFITVWTGDTGHE
+668 W
-683 YKHRNRTKVDIADIE
+683 
-698 SCELEIEISQQYGT
+698 
-712 LNNLVL
+712 
-718 FAGNKFAGLN
+718 
-728 GSDAAT
+728 
-734 DRPVVE
+734 
-740 AIAANDCADWT
+740 
-751 KLEFTPNNA
+751 
-760 NKFKTYTYDITRFA
+760 
-774 DRFSWGMHLFYP
+774 
-786 DPKTTMRTYR
+786 
-796 INPKIT
+796 
-802 VKFKGHDTQV
+802 
-812 YNYPDME
+812 
-819 FVPFSL
+819 
-825 ASQHADDPYIH
+825 
-836 NVSGNGNLKFQGRP
+836 
-850 GANNTANIVFQGFS
+850 
-864 AGAFPEIDQWAFMQ
+864 
-878 PVALNTISPDTGLNI
+878 
-893 KGVTDDLPSYS
+893 
-904 YTYTEPGTYT
+904 
-914 VTFIVA
+914 
-920 GGNYQGQSAPAPY
+920 
-933 EVTFTVIDPIE
+933 

>member
-97 TAAIYDTWSKLYE
+97 TATIYDTWSKLYE

-174 DVQMAATPQEQVLKW
+174 DVQMAAPPQEQVLKW

-262 LNESYEEIFI
+262 LNESYEEVFI

-512 NESLLGDYRS
+512 DESLLGDYRS
-522 FRDLVRIG
+522 FRDLVRNE
-530 FRGASQVGP
+530 RGRELAFEGLRKWDLIRWGTFVEKMHNAGTNQPTENKYRNVSYTNYASANYANVTARHIYLP
-539 DPLGH
+539 IPTK
-544 VRREDAQRRDQ
+544 
-555 PADGEQVP
+555 
-563 QRQLYELCVGELR
+563 ELAVNHALR
-576 QRDGTPHL
+576 QN
-584 PPDSD
+584 
-589 QGAGGEPRAPT
+589 
-600 EPLMVKRLIAEHTM
+600 PL
-614 NTKRITYLAATLAL
+614 
-628 ATAAVSCEHEEIY
+628 
-641 EPLEFSVRL
+641 
-650 APTNTY
+650 
-656 RTGDPVV
+656 
-663 FNFSG
+663 
-668 NADFITVWTGDTGHE
+668 W
-683 YKHRNRTKVDIADIE
+683 
-698 SCELEIEISQQYGT
+698 
-712 LNNLVL
+712 
-718 FAGNKFAGLN
+718 
-728 GSDAAT
+728 
-734 DRPVVE
+734 
-740 AIAANDCADWT
+740 
-751 KLEFTPNNA
+751 
-760 NKFKTYTYDITRFA
+760 
-774 DRFSWGMHLFYP
+774 
-786 DPKTTMRTYR
+786 
-796 INPKIT
+796 
-802 VKFKGHDTQV
+802 
-812 YNYPDME
+812 
-819 FVPFSL
+819 
-825 ASQHADDPYIH
+825 
-836 NVSGNGNLKFQGRP
+836 
-850 GANNTANIVFQGFS
+850 
-864 AGAFPEIDQWAFMQ
+864 
-878 PVALNTISPDTGLNI
+878 
-893 KGVTDDLPSYS
+893 
-904 YTYTEPGTYT
+904 
-914 VTFIVA
+914 
-920 GGNYQGQSAPAPY
+920 
-933 EVTFTVIDPIE
+933 

>member
-488 YAEAPDDQAKE
+488 YAGAPDDQAKE
-499 AIREIRKRAGVKT
+499 AIREIRKRTGVKT
-512 NESLLGDYRS
+512 DESLLGDYRS
-522 FRDLVRIG
+522 FRDLVRNE
-530 FRGASQVGP
+530 RGRELAFEGLRKWDLIRWGTFVEKMHNAGTNQPTENKYRNVSYTNYASANYANVTARHIYLP
-539 DPLGH
+539 IPTK
-544 VRREDAQRRDQ
+544 
-555 PADGEQVP
+555 
-563 QRQLYELCVGELR
+563 ELAVNHALR
-576 QRDGTPHL
+576 QN
-584 PPDSD
+584 
-589 QGAGGEPRAPT
+589 
-600 EPLMVKRLIAEHTM
+600 PL
-614 NTKRITYLAATLAL
+614 
-628 ATAAVSCEHEEIY
+628 
-641 EPLEFSVRL
+641 
-650 APTNTY
+650 
-656 RTGDPVV
+656 
-663 FNFSG
+663 
-668 NADFITVWTGDTGHE
+668 W
-683 YKHRNRTKVDIADIE
+683 
-698 SCELEIEISQQYGT
+698 
-712 LNNLVL
+712 
-718 FAGNKFAGLN
+718 
-728 GSDAAT
+728 
-734 DRPVVE
+734 
-740 AIAANDCADWT
+740 
-751 KLEFTPNNA
+751 
-760 NKFKTYTYDITRFA
+760 
-774 DRFSWGMHLFYP
+774 
-786 DPKTTMRTYR
+786 
-796 INPKIT
+796 
-802 VKFKGHDTQV
+802 
-812 YNYPDME
+812 
-819 FVPFSL
+819 
-825 ASQHADDPYIH
+825 
-836 NVSGNGNLKFQGRP
+836 
-850 GANNTANIVFQGFS
+850 
-864 AGAFPEIDQWAFMQ
+864 
-878 PVALNTISPDTGLNI
+878 
-893 KGVTDDLPSYS
+893 
-904 YTYTEPGTYT
+904 
-914 VTFIVA
+914 
-920 GGNYQGQSAPAPY
+920 
-933 EVTFTVIDPIE
+933 

>member
-7 LKLGTLALLTAAL
+7 LKLGTLALLSAAL

-53 GVLNSEALYGN
+53 GVLNSEAIYGN

-488 YAEAPDDQAKE
+488 YAGAPDDQAKE

-512 NESLLGDYRS
+512 DESLLGDYRS
-522 FRDLVRIG
+522 FRDLVRNE
-530 FRGASQVGP
+530 RGRELAFEGLRKWDLIRWGTFVEKMHNAGTNQPTENKYRNVSYTNYASANYANVTARHIYLP
-539 DPLGH
+539 IPTK
-544 VRREDAQRRDQ
+544 
-555 PADGEQVP
+555 
-563 QRQLYELCVGELR
+563 ELAVNHALR
-576 QRDGTPHL
+576 QN
-584 PPDSD
+584 
-589 QGAGGEPRAPT
+589 
-600 EPLMVKRLIAEHTM
+600 PL
-614 NTKRITYLAATLAL
+614 
-628 ATAAVSCEHEEIY
+628 
-641 EPLEFSVRL
+641 
-650 APTNTY
+650 
-656 RTGDPVV
+656 
-663 FNFSG
+663 
-668 NADFITVWTGDTGHE
+668 W
-683 YKHRNRTKVDIADIE
+683 
-698 SCELEIEISQQYGT
+698 
-712 LNNLVL
+712 
-718 FAGNKFAGLN
+718 
-728 GSDAAT
+728 
-734 DRPVVE
+734 
-740 AIAANDCADWT
+740 
-751 KLEFTPNNA
+751 
-760 NKFKTYTYDITRFA
+760 
-774 DRFSWGMHLFYP
+774 
-786 DPKTTMRTYR
+786 
-796 INPKIT
+796 
-802 VKFKGHDTQV
+802 
-812 YNYPDME
+812 
-819 FVPFSL
+819 
-825 ASQHADDPYIH
+825 
-836 NVSGNGNLKFQGRP
+836 
-850 GANNTANIVFQGFS
+850 
-864 AGAFPEIDQWAFMQ
+864 
-878 PVALNTISPDTGLNI
+878 
-893 KGVTDDLPSYS
+893 
-904 YTYTEPGTYT
+904 
-914 VTFIVA
+914 
-920 GGNYQGQSAPAPY
+920 
-933 EVTFTVIDPIE
+933 

>member
-118 IEAVEKTEIDPGK
+118 IEAVEKTEIDPEK
-131 LSVDIGLYIA
+131 LSVNIGLYIA

-488 YAEAPDDQAKE
+488 YAGAPDDQAKE

-512 NESLLGDYRS
+512 DESLLGDYRS
-522 FRDLVRIG
+522 FRDLVRNE
-530 FRGASQVGP
+530 RGRELAFEGLRKWDLIRWGTFVEKMHNAGTNQPTENKYRNVSYTNYASANYANVTARHIYLP
-539 DPLGH
+539 IPTK
-544 VRREDAQRRDQ
+544 
-555 PADGEQVP
+555 
-563 QRQLYELCVGELR
+563 ELAVNHALR
-576 QRDGTPHL
+576 QN
-584 PPDSD
+584 
-589 QGAGGEPRAPT
+589 
-600 EPLMVKRLIAEHTM
+600 PL
-614 NTKRITYLAATLAL
+614 
-628 ATAAVSCEHEEIY
+628 
-641 EPLEFSVRL
+641 
-650 APTNTY
+650 
-656 RTGDPVV
+656 
-663 FNFSG
+663 
-668 NADFITVWTGDTGHE
+668 W
-683 YKHRNRTKVDIADIE
+683 
-698 SCELEIEISQQYGT
+698 
-712 LNNLVL
+712 
-718 FAGNKFAGLN
+718 
-728 GSDAAT
+728 
-734 DRPVVE
+734 
-740 AIAANDCADWT
+740 
-751 KLEFTPNNA
+751 
-760 NKFKTYTYDITRFA
+760 
-774 DRFSWGMHLFYP
+774 
-786 DPKTTMRTYR
+786 
-796 INPKIT
+796 
-802 VKFKGHDTQV
+802 
-812 YNYPDME
+812 
-819 FVPFSL
+819 
-825 ASQHADDPYIH
+825 
-836 NVSGNGNLKFQGRP
+836 
-850 GANNTANIVFQGFS
+850 
-864 AGAFPEIDQWAFMQ
+864 
-878 PVALNTISPDTGLNI
+878 
-893 KGVTDDLPSYS
+893 
-904 YTYTEPGTYT
+904 
-914 VTFIVA
+914 
-920 GGNYQGQSAPAPY
+920 
-933 EVTFTVIDPIE
+933 

>member
-53 GVLNSEALYGN
+53 GVLNSEALYSN

-97 TAAIYDTWSKLYE
+97 TATIYDTWSKLYE

-488 YAEAPDDQAKE
+488 YAGAPDDQAKE

-512 NESLLGDYRS
+512 DESLLGDYRS
-522 FRDLVRIG
+522 FRDLVRNE
-530 FRGASQVGP
+530 RGRELAFEGLRKWDLIRWGTFVEKMHNAGTNQPTENKYRNVSYTNYASANYANVTARHIYLP
-539 DPLGH
+539 IPTK
-544 VRREDAQRRDQ
+544 
-555 PADGEQVP
+555 
-563 QRQLYELCVGELR
+563 ELEVNHALR
-576 QRDGTPHL
+576 QN
-584 PPDSD
+584 
-589 QGAGGEPRAPT
+589 
-600 EPLMVKRLIAEHTM
+600 PL
-614 NTKRITYLAATLAL
+614 
-628 ATAAVSCEHEEIY
+628 
-641 EPLEFSVRL
+641 
-650 APTNTY
+650 
-656 RTGDPVV
+656 
-663 FNFSG
+663 
-668 NADFITVWTGDTGHE
+668 W
-683 YKHRNRTKVDIADIE
+683 
-698 SCELEIEISQQYGT
+698 
-712 LNNLVL
+712 
-718 FAGNKFAGLN
+718 
-728 GSDAAT
+728 
-734 DRPVVE
+734 
-740 AIAANDCADWT
+740 
-751 KLEFTPNNA
+751 
-760 NKFKTYTYDITRFA
+760 
-774 DRFSWGMHLFYP
+774 
-786 DPKTTMRTYR
+786 
-796 INPKIT
+796 
-802 VKFKGHDTQV
+802 
-812 YNYPDME
+812 
-819 FVPFSL
+819 
-825 ASQHADDPYIH
+825 
-836 NVSGNGNLKFQGRP
+836 
-850 GANNTANIVFQGFS
+850 
-864 AGAFPEIDQWAFMQ
+864 
-878 PVALNTISPDTGLNI
+878 
-893 KGVTDDLPSYS
+893 
-904 YTYTEPGTYT
+904 
-914 VTFIVA
+914 
-920 GGNYQGQSAPAPY
+920 
-933 EVTFTVIDPIE
+933 

>member
-7 LKLGTLALLTAAL
+7 LKLGTLALFTAAL

-84 SESRPDRYNHSAG
+84 SESRPDLYNHSAG

-157 WGDVPLRVKA
+157 WGDMPLRVKA

-314 SQSRTTN
+314 SQSGTTN

-488 YAEAPDDQAKE
+488 YAGAPDDQAKD

-512 NESLLGDYRS
+512 DESLLGDYRS
-522 FRDLVRIG
+522 FRDLVRNE
-530 FRGASQVGP
+530 RGRELAFEGLRKWDLIRWGTFVEKMHNAGTNQPTENKYRNVSYTNYASANYANVTARHIYLP
-539 DPLGH
+539 IPTK
-544 VRREDAQRRDQ
+544 
-555 PADGEQVP
+555 
-563 QRQLYELCVGELR
+563 ELAVNHALR
-576 QRDGTPHL
+576 QN
-584 PPDSD
+584 
-589 QGAGGEPRAPT
+589 
-600 EPLMVKRLIAEHTM
+600 PL
-614 NTKRITYLAATLAL
+614 
-628 ATAAVSCEHEEIY
+628 
-641 EPLEFSVRL
+641 
-650 APTNTY
+650 
-656 RTGDPVV
+656 
-663 FNFSG
+663 
-668 NADFITVWTGDTGHE
+668 W
-683 YKHRNRTKVDIADIE
+683 
-698 SCELEIEISQQYGT
+698 
-712 LNNLVL
+712 
-718 FAGNKFAGLN
+718 
-728 GSDAAT
+728 
-734 DRPVVE
+734 
-740 AIAANDCADWT
+740 
-751 KLEFTPNNA
+751 
-760 NKFKTYTYDITRFA
+760 
-774 DRFSWGMHLFYP
+774 
-786 DPKTTMRTYR
+786 
-796 INPKIT
+796 
-802 VKFKGHDTQV
+802 
-812 YNYPDME
+812 
-819 FVPFSL
+819 
-825 ASQHADDPYIH
+825 
-836 NVSGNGNLKFQGRP
+836 
-850 GANNTANIVFQGFS
+850 
-864 AGAFPEIDQWAFMQ
+864 
-878 PVALNTISPDTGLNI
+878 
-893 KGVTDDLPSYS
+893 
-904 YTYTEPGTYT
+904 
-914 VTFIVA
+914 
-920 GGNYQGQSAPAPY
+920 
-933 EVTFTVIDPIE
+933 

>member
-97 TAAIYDTWSKLYE
+97 TATIYDTWSKLYE

-174 DVQMAATPQEQVLKW
+174 DVQMVATPQEQVLKW

-194 EATIPDLYEP
+194 EATIPNLYEP

-488 YAEAPDDQAKE
+488 YAGAPDEQAKE

-512 NESLLGDYRS
+512 DESLLGDYRS
-522 FRDLVRIG
+522 FRDLVRNE
-530 FRGASQVGP
+530 RGRELAFEGLRKWDLIRWGTFVEKMHNAGTNQPTENKYRNVSYTNYASANYANVTARHIYLP
-539 DPLGH
+539 IPTK
-544 VRREDAQRRDQ
+544 
-555 PADGEQVP
+555 
-563 QRQLYELCVGELR
+563 ELAVNHALR
-576 QRDGTPHL
+576 QN
-584 PPDSD
+584 
-589 QGAGGEPRAPT
+589 
-600 EPLMVKRLIAEHTM
+600 PL
-614 NTKRITYLAATLAL
+614 
-628 ATAAVSCEHEEIY
+628 
-641 EPLEFSVRL
+641 
-650 APTNTY
+650 
-656 RTGDPVV
+656 
-663 FNFSG
+663 
-668 NADFITVWTGDTGHE
+668 W
-683 YKHRNRTKVDIADIE
+683 
-698 SCELEIEISQQYGT
+698 
-712 LNNLVL
+712 
-718 FAGNKFAGLN
+718 
-728 GSDAAT
+728 
-734 DRPVVE
+734 
-740 AIAANDCADWT
+740 
-751 KLEFTPNNA
+751 
-760 NKFKTYTYDITRFA
+760 
-774 DRFSWGMHLFYP
+774 
-786 DPKTTMRTYR
+786 
-796 INPKIT
+796 
-802 VKFKGHDTQV
+802 
-812 YNYPDME
+812 
-819 FVPFSL
+819 
-825 ASQHADDPYIH
+825 
-836 NVSGNGNLKFQGRP
+836 
-850 GANNTANIVFQGFS
+850 
-864 AGAFPEIDQWAFMQ
+864 
-878 PVALNTISPDTGLNI
+878 
-893 KGVTDDLPSYS
+893 
-904 YTYTEPGTYT
+904 
-914 VTFIVA
+914 
-920 GGNYQGQSAPAPY
+920 
-933 EVTFTVIDPIE
+933 

>member
-174 DVQMAATPQEQVLKW
+174 NVQMAATPQEQVLKW

-262 LNESYEEIFI
+262 LNESYEEVFI

-488 YAEAPDDQAKE
+488 YAGAPDDQAKD

-512 NESLLGDYRS
+512 DESLLGDYRS
-522 FRDLVRIG
+522 FRDLVRNE
-530 FRGASQVGP
+530 RGRELAFEGLRKWDLIRWGTFVEKMHNAGTNQPTENKYRNVSYTNYASANYANVTARHIYLP
-539 DPLGH
+539 IPTK
-544 VRREDAQRRDQ
+544 
-555 PADGEQVP
+555 
-563 QRQLYELCVGELR
+563 ELAVNHALR
-576 QRDGTPHL
+576 QN
-584 PPDSD
+584 
-589 QGAGGEPRAPT
+589 
-600 EPLMVKRLIAEHTM
+600 PL
-614 NTKRITYLAATLAL
+614 
-628 ATAAVSCEHEEIY
+628 
-641 EPLEFSVRL
+641 
-650 APTNTY
+650 
-656 RTGDPVV
+656 
-663 FNFSG
+663 
-668 NADFITVWTGDTGHE
+668 W
-683 YKHRNRTKVDIADIE
+683 
-698 SCELEIEISQQYGT
+698 
-712 LNNLVL
+712 
-718 FAGNKFAGLN
+718 
-728 GSDAAT
+728 
-734 DRPVVE
+734 
-740 AIAANDCADWT
+740 
-751 KLEFTPNNA
+751 
-760 NKFKTYTYDITRFA
+760 
-774 DRFSWGMHLFYP
+774 
-786 DPKTTMRTYR
+786 
-796 INPKIT
+796 
-802 VKFKGHDTQV
+802 
-812 YNYPDME
+812 
-819 FVPFSL
+819 
-825 ASQHADDPYIH
+825 
-836 NVSGNGNLKFQGRP
+836 
-850 GANNTANIVFQGFS
+850 
-864 AGAFPEIDQWAFMQ
+864 
-878 PVALNTISPDTGLNI
+878 
-893 KGVTDDLPSYS
+893 
-904 YTYTEPGTYT
+904 
-914 VTFIVA
+914 
-920 GGNYQGQSAPAPY
+920 
-933 EVTFTVIDPIE
+933 

>member
-53 GVLNSEALYGN
+53 GVLNSEAIYGN

-97 TAAIYDTWSKLYE
+97 TATIYDTWSKLYE

-189 CADEI
+189 CANEI

-362 RLTWNLPG
+362 RLTWTLPG

-488 YAEAPDDQAKE
+488 YAGAPDDQAKE

-512 NESLLGDYRS
+512 DESLLGDYRS
-522 FRDLVRIG
+522 FRDLVRNE
-530 FRGASQVGP
+530 RGRELAFEGLRKWDLIRWGTFVEKMHNAGTNQPTENKYRNVSYTNYASANYANVTARHIYLP
-539 DPLGH
+539 IPTK
-544 VRREDAQRRDQ
+544 
-555 PADGEQVP
+555 
-563 QRQLYELCVGELR
+563 ELAVNHALR
-576 QRDGTPHL
+576 QN
-584 PPDSD
+584 
-589 QGAGGEPRAPT
+589 
-600 EPLMVKRLIAEHTM
+600 PL
-614 NTKRITYLAATLAL
+614 
-628 ATAAVSCEHEEIY
+628 
-641 EPLEFSVRL
+641 
-650 APTNTY
+650 
-656 RTGDPVV
+656 
-663 FNFSG
+663 
-668 NADFITVWTGDTGHE
+668 W
-683 YKHRNRTKVDIADIE
+683 
-698 SCELEIEISQQYGT
+698 
-712 LNNLVL
+712 
-718 FAGNKFAGLN
+718 
-728 GSDAAT
+728 
-734 DRPVVE
+734 
-740 AIAANDCADWT
+740 
-751 KLEFTPNNA
+751 
-760 NKFKTYTYDITRFA
+760 
-774 DRFSWGMHLFYP
+774 
-786 DPKTTMRTYR
+786 
-796 INPKIT
+796 
-802 VKFKGHDTQV
+802 
-812 YNYPDME
+812 
-819 FVPFSL
+819 
-825 ASQHADDPYIH
+825 
-836 NVSGNGNLKFQGRP
+836 
-850 GANNTANIVFQGFS
+850 
-864 AGAFPEIDQWAFMQ
+864 
-878 PVALNTISPDTGLNI
+878 
-893 KGVTDDLPSYS
+893 
-904 YTYTEPGTYT
+904 
-914 VTFIVA
+914 
-920 GGNYQGQSAPAPY
+920 
-933 EVTFTVIDPIE
+933 

>member
-53 GVLNSEALYGN
+53 GVLNSEAIYGN

-157 WGDVPLRVKA
+157 WGDMPLRVKA

-418 GLDQTIEDAFDP
+418 GLDQTIENAFDP

-488 YAEAPDDQAKE
+488 YAGAPDDQAKE

-512 NESLLGDYRS
+512 DESLLGDYRS
-522 FRDLVRIG
+522 FRDLVRNE
-530 FRGASQVGP
+530 RGRELAFEGLRKWDLIRWGTFEKMHNAGTNQPTENKYRNVSYTNYASANYANVTARHIYLP
-539 DPLGH
+539 IPTK
-544 VRREDAQRRDQ
+544 
-555 PADGEQVP
+555 
-563 QRQLYELCVGELR
+563 ELAVNHALR
-576 QRDGTPHL
+576 QN
-584 PPDSD
+584 
-589 QGAGGEPRAPT
+589 
-600 EPLMVKRLIAEHTM
+600 PL
-614 NTKRITYLAATLAL
+614 
-628 ATAAVSCEHEEIY
+628 
-641 EPLEFSVRL
+641 
-650 APTNTY
+650 
-656 RTGDPVV
+656 
-663 FNFSG
+663 
-668 NADFITVWTGDTGHE
+668 W
-683 YKHRNRTKVDIADIE
+683 
-698 SCELEIEISQQYGT
+698 
-712 LNNLVL
+712 
-718 FAGNKFAGLN
+718 
-728 GSDAAT
+728 
-734 DRPVVE
+734 
-740 AIAANDCADWT
+740 
-751 KLEFTPNNA
+751 
-760 NKFKTYTYDITRFA
+760 
-774 DRFSWGMHLFYP
+774 
-786 DPKTTMRTYR
+786 
-796 INPKIT
+796 
-802 VKFKGHDTQV
+802 
-812 YNYPDME
+812 
-819 FVPFSL
+819 
-825 ASQHADDPYIH
+825 
-836 NVSGNGNLKFQGRP
+836 
-850 GANNTANIVFQGFS
+850 
-864 AGAFPEIDQWAFMQ
+864 
-878 PVALNTISPDTGLNI
+878 
-893 KGVTDDLPSYS
+893 
-904 YTYTEPGTYT
+904 
-914 VTFIVA
+914 
-920 GGNYQGQSAPAPY
+920 
-933 EVTFTVIDPIE
+933 